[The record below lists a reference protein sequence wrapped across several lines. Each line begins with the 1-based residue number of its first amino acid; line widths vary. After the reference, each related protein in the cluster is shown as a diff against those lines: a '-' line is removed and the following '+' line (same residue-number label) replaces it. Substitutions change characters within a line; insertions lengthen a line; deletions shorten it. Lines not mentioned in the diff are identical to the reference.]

1 LDKRKLETIEKLVR
15 EKSGKSDFPPPGFF
29 KAGDKGI
36 DTYRE
41 DLLRQGYTL
50 DQVNLTP
57 IFIEE

>member
-1 LDKRKLETIEKLVR
+1 MDKRKLETIEKLVR

-29 KAGDKGI
+29 KVGDPLI

-50 DQVNLTP
+50 EQVNRTP
-57 IFIEE
+57 LFIEE